1 MSDADAEGL
10 VVEAIAVLEA
20 EPPSRE
26 LVAAYAELA
35 GTYWMGGRLTD
46 AIATAEDALRLA
58 AELGLP
64 EPAHAH
70 GYRGGARAYLG
81 YRAGIEDMRRA
92 LALALEQGRSR
103 EAAVIHNNLAL
114 SMWMYDGPGGALD
127 ACREGIDFCERR
139 GITDHL
145 LGIATMRQT
154 FLACAGQAEQVLV
167 ESVPLA
173 TRLEATGSGD
183 VLELR
188 SVLLRL
194 RARQGEHAGAED
206 DAHSLVSMARASGE
220 PPIMVMAAAAAVEC
234 LVPLGRPDAA
244 AALLDEVG
252 GLADSRDDTYYL
264 ASLPGLVRAALAL
277 GSAALAS
284 RLVDGVESGTP
295 LAEHALR
302 ACHAALAEGAGD
314 HTGAATLF
322 ADAAERWRAFGDV
335 PETAYALLGQGR
347 CLRALGHPAADAPLL
362 EARELFASMGF
373 APALAEVDDLLGHSG
388 EVAVAEP

>member
-1 MSDADAEGL
+1 
-10 VVEAIAVLEA
+10 
-20 EPPSRE
+20 
-26 LVAAYAELA
+26 
-35 GTYWMGGRLTD
+35 
-46 AIATAEDALRLA
+46 
-58 AELGLP
+58 
-64 EPAHAH
+64 
-70 GYRGGARAYLG
+70 
-81 YRAGIEDMRRA
+81 
-92 LALALEQGRSR
+92 
-103 EAAVIHNNLAL
+103 
-114 SMWMYDGPGGALD
+114 
-127 ACREGIDFCERR
+127 
-139 GITDHL
+139 
-145 LGIATMRQT
+145 
-154 FLACAGQAEQVLV
+154 
-167 ESVPLA
+167 
-173 TRLEATGSGD
+173 
-183 VLELR
+183 
-188 SVLLRL
+188 
-194 RARQGEHAGAED
+194 
-206 DAHSLVSMARASGE
+206 MARASGE

-335 PETAYALLGQGR
+335 PESAYALLGQGR
-347 CLRALGHPAADAPLL
+347 CLRALGDPAADAPLL

-373 APALAEVDDLLGHSG
+373 APALAEVDDLLGRSG
-388 EVAVAEP
+388 EVAVAVP